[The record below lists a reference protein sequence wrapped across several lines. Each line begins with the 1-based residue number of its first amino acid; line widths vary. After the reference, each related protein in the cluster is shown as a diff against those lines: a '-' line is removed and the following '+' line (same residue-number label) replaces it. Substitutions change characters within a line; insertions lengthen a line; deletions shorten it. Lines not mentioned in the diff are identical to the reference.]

1 MCIVCVLTWFLLGVK
16 KKLGLRPERSL
27 LGVQFKISDEH
38 PTPFICGVPPPG
50 SISPSFLNRVAI
62 LMHFA
67 LKRVRIEG
75 FQQHSLN
82 QTSFKSPPPPPREVS
97 SLIHNDNLAN
107 PALPVF
113 SELKTVTRTTHC
125 KYGKPLQCNLYSG
138 DTLGTMVR
146 VPCNLVPRALFP
158 GFGGA
163 REERPGDEVG
173 SLE

>member
-1 MCIVCVLTWFLLGVK
+1 MKKYKNMCIVCVLTWFLLGVK
-16 KKLGLRPERSL
+16 KKLGLRPDRSL

-75 FQQHSLN
+75 FRQHSPN
-82 QTSFKSPPPPPREVS
+82 QTSFKSPPPR
-97 SLIHNDNLAN
+97 LINNDNSAN

-113 SELKTVTRTTHC
+113 SALKTVTR
-125 KYGKPLQCNLYSG
+125 KWNLYSG
-138 DTLGTMVR
+138 DTLGTMAR
-146 VPCNLVPRALFP
+146 VP
-158 GFGGA
+158 
-163 REERPGDEVG
+163 
-173 SLE
+173 